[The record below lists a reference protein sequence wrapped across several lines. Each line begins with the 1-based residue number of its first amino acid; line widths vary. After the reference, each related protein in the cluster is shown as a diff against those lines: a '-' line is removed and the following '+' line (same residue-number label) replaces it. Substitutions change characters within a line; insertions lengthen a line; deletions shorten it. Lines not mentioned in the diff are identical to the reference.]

1 MSWKLDLLRVEPIV
15 RTALE
20 EDIGN
25 GDITTILTVPEHTQ
39 AEARII
45 SKSAGVLAGI
55 EVARLV
61 FAILDPE
68 VTFKCRVEDGSRL
81 KPGMVIAT
89 LKGKA
94 TTILSGE
101 RVALNFLQRMSGIA
115 TLTHEYVRRVSHT
128 KAKIV
133 DTRKT
138 APGLRYLDKYSVTV
152 GGGFNHRF
160 GLYDGIL
167 IKDNHIAAAGGIT
180 AAVRAA
186 KRGAP
191 HTLRIEVEVTNLEQL
206 REAIDSGADAVL
218 LDNMPVDML
227 RKAVEFAPGGIILE
241 ASGGITLDNVAEI
254 AETGVDLISVGALT
268 HSAAALD
275 LSMVF

>member
-1 MSWKLDLLRVEPIV
+1 MKLDPLRVEPIV
-15 RTALE
+15 KTALE

-25 GDITTILTVPEHTQ
+25 GDITTHLTVPDHPQ

-68 VTFKCRVEDGSRL
+68 VAFKHYIEDGSRL
-81 KPGMVIAT
+81 EPGMVIAT
-89 LKGKA
+89 LTGSA
-94 TTILSGE
+94 TAILSGE

-115 TLTHEYVRRVSHT
+115 TLTHEYVRRVAHT

-138 APGLRYLDKYSVTV
+138 APGLRYLDKYSVNA
-152 GGGFNHRF
+152 GGGYNHRF

-167 IKDNHIAAAGGIT
+167 IKDNHIVAAGGVS
-180 AAVRAA
+180 AAVKAA
-186 KRGAP
+186 KCGAP
-191 HTLRIEVEVTNLEQL
+191 HTLRVEVEVTSLEQL
-206 REAIDSGADAVL
+206 KEAIDSGADAVL
-218 LDNMPVDML
+218 LDNMPVKMV
-227 RKAVEFAPGGIILE
+227 RKAVELAAGNIVLE
-241 ASGGITLDNVAEI
+241 VSGGITLDNVAEI